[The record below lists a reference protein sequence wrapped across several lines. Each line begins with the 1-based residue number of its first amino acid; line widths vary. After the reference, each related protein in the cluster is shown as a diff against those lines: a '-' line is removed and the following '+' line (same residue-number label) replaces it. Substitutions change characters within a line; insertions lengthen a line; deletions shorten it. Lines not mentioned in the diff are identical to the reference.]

1 MKNIIFDVDDTL
13 YNLMEPF
20 EKAHKELMAARTDA
34 DCEELFEASR
44 TYSDEAFCMS
54 REGKIS
60 EDEEF
65 AYRVQKTYAD
75 VGVEVSKEEAKQFE
89 ERYRYYQ
96 KHIQVPEITKQILDH
111 CKENYRIGILTNG
124 TTKNQGKKLETLGLD
139 HWFNPKTMFI
149 SDSIGAAKPDVKAF
163 HTVQK
168 EMKIDPEETWF
179 IGDTFEIDVVG
190 AAAVLMMT
198 SPLLNVSNF
207 ISFAFSS
214 PFKILAAILPVCFPN
229 FTKSIPTQATHPNFT
244 CSTSDPKTGIFNL
257 FAF

>member
-1 MKNIIFDVDDTL
+1 
-13 YNLMEPF
+13 
-20 EKAHKELMAARTDA
+20 MAARTDA

-124 TTKNQGKKLETLGLD
+124 TTKNQGKKLETLGSD
-139 HWFNPKTMFI
+139 HWFNLKQCSSQTA
-149 SDSIGAAKPDVKAF
+149 SELQNQDVKAF

-168 EMKIDPEETWF
+168 RNE
-179 IGDTFEIDVVG
+179 
-190 AAAVLMMT
+190 A
-198 SPLLNVSNF
+198 
-207 ISFAFSS
+207 
-214 PFKILAAILPVCFPN
+214 
-229 FTKSIPTQATHPNFT
+229 
-244 CSTSDPKTGIFNL
+244 
-257 FAF
+257 

>member
-20 EKAHKELMAARTDA
+20 EKAHNELMATRTDA

-65 AYRVQKTYAD
+65 AYRIQKTYAD
-75 VGVEVSKEEAKQFE
+75 VGVEVS
-89 ERYRYYQ
+89 
-96 KHIQVPEITKQILDH
+96 
-111 CKENYRIGILTNG
+111 KENYRIGILTNG

-149 SDSIGAAKPDVKAF
+149 SDSVGAAKPDVKAF
-163 HTVQK
+163 YTVQK
-168 EMKIDPEETWF
+168 EMKLDPEETWF

-190 AAAVLMMT
+190 AKNSGWHVIWFNHRNRPMLEGAIVPDVEVT
-198 SPLLNVSNF
+198 SG
-207 ISFAFSS
+207 
-214 PFKILAAILPVCFPN
+214 
-229 FTKSIPTQATHPNFT
+229 QE
-244 CSTSDPKTGIFNL
+244 L
-257 FAF
+257 FEYIKKL